1 LPRGRTR
8 FTVRSTRRKRIGAIP
23 VGPPAPSRRIRE
35 SFDGAERFRQGGH
48 MALTEIGPRIPTTT
62 GVNTLAHDAA
72 GNKVVVAA
80 SDEAIQ
86 DHGWAAILDAA
97 SRKYAAGEIEPDS
110 NPPRVSV
117 RTVDCK

>member
-1 LPRGRTR
+1 
-8 FTVRSTRRKRIGAIP
+8 
-23 VGPPAPSRRIRE
+23 
-35 SFDGAERFRQGGH
+35 
-48 MALTEIGPRIPTTT
+48 MALTEIGPRVSTTT

-72 GNKVVVAA
+72 GGKVVVAA